1 LRVRVLVATAVTA
14 LEAGWPV
21 EGAPELRQ

>member
-1 LRVRVLVATAVTA
+1 VRVLVATAVTA